1 MIVRPNSSL
10 EIATK
15 VAERTRSA
23 IQQEPFVIDSG
34 GRTIPITVSI
44 GVAGRGPD
52 SDADSLYR
60 RADRALYRSKSE
72 GRNRVTADAA

>member
-1 MIVRPNSSL
+1 VMPDLSV
-10 EIATK
+10 EIAAK

-23 IQQEPFVIDSG
+23 IQSEPFIIDRA
-34 GRTIPITVSI
+34 GRAIPVTVSI
-44 GVAGRGPD
+44 GVAGRGRDNDP
-52 SDADSLYR
+52 DSLYR

>member
-1 MIVRPNSSL
+1 M
-10 EIATK
+10 K

-23 IQQEPFVIDSG
+23 IEEEPFVIDRD
-34 GRTIPITVSI
+34 GRTDRRHRVDRRRRP
-44 GVAGRGPD
+44 GRRRRP
-52 SDADSLYR
+52 DSLYR